1 MEGQIVVVNGKQYRI
16 KLEELE
22 LDNGV
27 AKQQPNKDEEI
38 DNTTKNQTLNNLK
51 IKPDNIKINTEKHQ
65 KYKEPKSNIISITEE
80 EDEQVV
86 KKQKQNN
93 IVSKPKKV
101 KASKL
106 PLCYDRNIKFLEEV
120 EDLIDTEELHNVVD
134 FTNALDYGK
143 YRNDDVSKEE
153 FGYFNKLV
161 NTFNDI
167 SDDILK
173 IDDGKITK
181 RQVKRPAS
189 KIKTLR
195 IVFDKIKDFLN

>member
-16 KLEELE
+16 KLEEIE
-22 LDNGV
+22 LDNV
-27 AKQQPNKDEEI
+27 KLTNNIMDIAKQQPNKVEEVDI
-38 DNTTKNQTLNNLK
+38 TEK
-51 IKPDNIKINTEKHQ
+51 IKPDNIKINTEDHK
-65 KYKEPKSNIISITEE
+65 KYNKPKSNVISITEE

-93 IVSKPKKV
+93 VVSKPKKV

-153 FGYFNKLV
+153 FGYFSKLV

-189 KIKTLR
+189 KIKSLR
-195 IVFDKIKDFLN
+195 IVFDKVKDFLN